1 MGKAIFQAAGDISQ
15 DAVGSAILFK
25 GTAAAEESGLRAE
38 CQKTLHVVKM
48 NVDICPSVTVGE
60 AMPTLFSLLDVSH
73 TCLMNVPGFILK
85 KEKNK
90 SASPLLDFAPPSHPS
105 QI

>member
-15 DAVGSAILFK
+15 DAVSSAILIK
-25 GTAAAEESGLRAE
+25 GIAVAEEGGLKAE
-38 CQKTLHVVKM
+38 CQKTLRVVNM

-60 AMPTLFSLLDVSH
+60 EMQTLFSLLDVSH
-73 TCLMNVPGFILK
+73 TRLMNVPGFIFK
-85 KEKNK
+85 KRKNK
-90 SASPLLDFAPPSHPS
+90 PASPLLDFAPPSHPS